1 MRARYDRVCL
11 ESWSGKIGARHTWP
25 TKIHMA
31 RFLGMSAHP
40 ISIREIASGGTH
52 IVWGIAR
59 VPLLAV
65 LVFLAPAVDF
75 VCGGALLFGI
85 FISIAFKV
93 SGAGAA
99 FPFWHMIG
107 ASLGFGVFAILYHAL
122 IGLLSR

>member
-1 MRARYDRVCL
+1 
-11 ESWSGKIGARHTWP
+11 
-25 TKIHMA
+25 MA
-31 RFLGMSAHP
+31 RSLRMSAHS
-40 ISIREIASGGTH
+40 ISVREIASGGLQLA
-52 IVWGIAR
+52 WGIVR
-59 VPLLAV
+59 LPSLAV

-75 VCGGALLFGI
+75 VCGGALLLGI

-107 ASLGFGVFAILYHAL
+107 ASLGFGAFAILYHAL